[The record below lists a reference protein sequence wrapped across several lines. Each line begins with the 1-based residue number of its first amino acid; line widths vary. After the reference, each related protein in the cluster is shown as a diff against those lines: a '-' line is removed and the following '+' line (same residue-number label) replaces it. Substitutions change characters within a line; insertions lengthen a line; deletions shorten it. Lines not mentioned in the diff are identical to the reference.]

1 MLYHIITMTSQWV
14 QWRLKSTGSWL
25 FTQPFIQALIKDN
38 NIKALRH
45 WPLSGESGLA
55 VFQNF
60 HLPCGA
66 NWWYIYLPKLWSYLP
81 KWILND
87 NQTGIAI

>member
-55 VFQNF
+55 VFQQIF
-60 HLPCGA
+60 TCPVG
-66 NWWYIYLPKLWSYLP
+66 
-81 KWILND
+81 
-87 NQTGIAI
+87 QTDGTFTCQNSGLTCPNEF